1 MAGWISIISITLA
14 FHFARPARLGDRHWK
29 VGGSTSWDSETVKY
43 MLYLCIISLVLSLLG
58 ILVNSLR
65 NRRKKDYFH
74 VNLIVLAVISV
85 IGIIIYNYSF

>member
-43 MLYLCIISLVLSLLG
+43 MLYLCTISLLFSLLG
-58 ILVNSLR
+58 IFVNTLR
-65 NRRKKDYFH
+65 NRRKKDYIH

-85 IGIIIYNYSF
+85 IGIFIYTSNF